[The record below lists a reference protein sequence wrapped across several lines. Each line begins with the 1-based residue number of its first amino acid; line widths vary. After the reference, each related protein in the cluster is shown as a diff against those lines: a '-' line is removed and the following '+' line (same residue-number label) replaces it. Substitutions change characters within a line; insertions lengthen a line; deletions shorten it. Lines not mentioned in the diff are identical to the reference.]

1 MGDREVKIESENKV
15 KGCQMVKVKAD
26 KYYQI
31 DRQIKRGIA
40 GESKE
45 ELEEELKGGV
55 KKLLNLT
62 KWKGDRWI
70 DRKRYR

>member
-1 MGDREVKIESENKV
+1 MGDGGAKIESEYKV

-31 DRQIKRGIA
+31 ERKIA

-45 ELEEELKGGV
+45 ELEEEMKGGV
-55 KKLLNLT
+55 KKLLNFED
-62 KWKGDRWI
+62 KVEG
-70 DRKRYR
+70 